1 VVHALGG
8 VNMTTRKPKK
18 IRVARFNEQ
27 GIEKFADFLDLKR
40 EKPTTPLPNLRTAG
54 LIEEFEIPPGKD
66 GKIEIP
72 VGKLSQ
78 AELADHLLDFFE
90 SIDIRIEETYGDRGL
105 WSFISYLFF
114 EDHLLKPRLKS
125 NKLVVNDKFIL
136 AEGAWGYYRNSLTA
150 MCWIRKLHGR
160 DVGQVLMLSP
170 HTYEFGDSLEQI
182 LASPLYQSEQ
192 IFELLDDLYLVDDG
206 AGNLSRRPS
215 FLSQRASIPSLR
227 MFKRAIGRLNMTYH
241 LPSLSVGRLKTLLP
255 NTLHEWGSIE
265 DDPLPGADK
274 NTKVGSKKS
283 PIP

>member
-1 VVHALGG
+1 
-8 VNMTTRKPKK
+8 MTTRKSKN

-27 GIEKFADFLDLKR
+27 GIEKFAEFLDLKR
-40 EKPTTPLPNLRTAG
+40 EKPTTVLPNLITAG
-54 LIEEFEIPPGKD
+54 LLEEFEIPSGKD

-90 SIDIRIEETYGDRGL
+90 SIEIKIETTYADRGL

-114 EDHLLKPRLKS
+114 EKHLLRPKLKI
-125 NKLVVNDKFIL
+125 NKLVENYKFIL
-136 AEGAWGYYRNSLTA
+136 AEGIWGYYRNSLTA

-160 DVGQVLMLSP
+160 DVGQVLMMSP

-182 LASPLYQSEQ
+182 LASPLYQSKQ
-192 IFELLDDLYLVDDG
+192 IFELLDDLFLVDDG
-206 AGNLSRRPS
+206 AGNISRSRS
-215 FLSQRASIPSLR
+215 FLKQDPSDLSLR

-265 DDPLPGADK
+265 DDPLPGAAK